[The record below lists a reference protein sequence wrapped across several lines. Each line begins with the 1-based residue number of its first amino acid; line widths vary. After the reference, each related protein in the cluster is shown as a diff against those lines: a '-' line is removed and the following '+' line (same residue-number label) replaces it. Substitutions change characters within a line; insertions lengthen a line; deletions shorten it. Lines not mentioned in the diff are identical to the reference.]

1 MKAVTGPRVLLL
13 LAGFGALIAAVV
25 LWFAEDSN
33 TALIGLCA
41 GLGIILLAWVQFA
54 EEKK

>member
-1 MKAVTGPRVLLL
+1 MKPLSGPRLLL
-13 LAGFGALIAAVV
+13 VLGGFGALLAAVI

-41 GLGIILLAWVQFA
+41 GLGIILLAWVQFS
-54 EEKK
+54 EEKR